1 METSSIKV
9 LTLAMSMCTSA
20 IFAQESFNVRN
31 SFVMENLGCN
41 LSKVCVVMPVPQNNI
56 YQDIEDVKVTSG
68 EILEN
73 TSGNKYI
80 RDINVNNLPSK
91 GETYE
96 LSENFNV
103 TLYPMYID
111 MSQFTTI
118 YPYDKNSE
126 IYRKYV
132 IDRGEFID
140 TRNTRITEISDRLWM
155 ESDGNILSYAESC
168 YEYVADNFKYLNPY
182 TGIHPI
188 DKILTDGGGDCGNLA
203 SIYVNLLRA
212 KGIPAK
218 HIVTVRPDG
227 SYHVWADFY
236 LEKYGWIPVDV
247 NMKLDNPEGNY
258 FGYCLGDGI
267 VMSEDIFYEIEYDE
281 GEFCDVV
288 LLQNYY
294 YWYWAD
300 KFDMITAQHNVSSRM
315 TGKPELPV
323 VVETDEN
330 SVKLKMPEIQGAT
343 SYRIELTESSAFPDG
358 TEVYEVE
365 KNTEIFTLND
375 LNSLTDY
382 TILFKPIRVV
392 GNIETTMGEYSF
404 GFRTTDVPS
413 GLETTDS
420 GISLASSKG
429 NVLVSISQGTYDLE
443 IYSMSGSMVKKIS
456 VNSTVNI
463 QVPEQVLIVKAK
475 SLGGKSFTKKLN
487 CM

>member
-1 METSSIKV
+1 M
-9 LTLAMSMCTSA
+9 
-20 IFAQESFNVRN
+20 
-31 SFVMENLGCN
+31 
-41 LSKVCVVMPVPQNNI
+41 
-56 YQDIEDVKVTSG
+56 
-68 EILEN
+68 
-73 TSGNKYI
+73 
-80 RDINVNNLPSK
+80 
-91 GETYE
+91 
-96 LSENFNV
+96 
-103 TLYPMYID
+103 
-111 MSQFTTI
+111 
-118 YPYDKNSE
+118 
-126 IYRKYV
+126 
-132 IDRGEFID
+132 
-140 TRNTRITEISDRLWM
+140 
-155 ESDGNILSYAESC
+155 
-168 YEYVADNFKYLNPY
+168 
-182 TGIHPI
+182 
-188 DKILTDGGGDCGNLA
+188 
-203 SIYVNLLRA
+203 NLLRA

-315 TGKPELPV
+315 TGKPELPI

-358 TEVYEVE
+358 TEVYEVG

-375 LNSLTDY
+375 LNFLTDY
-382 TILFKPIRVV
+382 TILFEPIRVV